1 MTTALVALLRA
12 HATLGDL
19 IDIERDTGERPA
31 PLTRRSTTLEKRRD
45 KRCAGIKTGL
55 ELGMRETY
63 TEGVATHGGPEP
75 CASARKD
82 RGEALDRGR
91 CRLGY

>member
-1 MTTALVALLRA
+1 MIPLDPPSLIEAPDTLETERLLLRQ
-12 HATLGDL
+12 
-19 IDIERDTGERPA
+19 I
-31 PLTRRSTTLEKRRD
+31 LETDVDCGGHIVRRD

-75 CASARKD
+75 CATVRKD

-91 CRLGY
+91 CRLGD